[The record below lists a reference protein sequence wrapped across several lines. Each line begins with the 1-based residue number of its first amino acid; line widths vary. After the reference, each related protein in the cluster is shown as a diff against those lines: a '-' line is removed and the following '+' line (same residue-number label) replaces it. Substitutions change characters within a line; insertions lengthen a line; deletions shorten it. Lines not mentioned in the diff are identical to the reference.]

1 MTASMRRIQALV
13 LRYVLLVV
21 RDPSRVVDLFFWPL
35 IDVAVWAFLTLYVTH
50 VTTGIPNAIA
60 VFLGACILWNVFLR
74 ASQDVS
80 VSFLD
85 DVWARSV
92 VTIFAS
98 PLTLAE
104 FGLSIMAVGG
114 VKVLFS
120 LAAMILMAAALY
132 AFNLFSMGWALVP
145 FAANLVCFGWTLGL
159 VALAV
164 IVRFGGRWQILAW
177 SLPWLVM
184 PFSSVYWPEE
194 VLPPFVRLLAQ
205 ASPMNHVF
213 EGMRSVVMHGTLPVG
228 RVIAAIG
235 LNLLYLALAAALVA
249 RTFRNALD
257 RGALPKLR

>member
-1 MTASMRRIQALV
+1 V

-35 IDVAVWAFLTLYVTH
+35 IDVAIWAFLTLYVTQA
-50 VTTGIPNAIA
+50 TTGIPNAVA

-74 ASQDVS
+74 AAQDVS

-98 PLTLAE
+98 PLTIGE
-104 FGLSIMAVGG
+104 FGVSIMAVGA
-114 VKVLFS
+114 VKVCFS
-120 LAAMILMAAALY
+120 LAAMIAMAAGLY
-132 AFNLFSMGWALVP
+132 AFDLFSMGWALAP

-184 PFSSVYWPEE
+184 PFSSVYWPEA
-194 VLPPFVRLLAQ
+194 VLPPGVRLLAQ

-213 EGMRSVVMHGTLPVG
+213 EGMRSVVIDGVFPLGRAAAAVTLNV
-228 RVIAAIG
+228 A
-235 LNLLYLALAAALVA
+235 YLALAAWLVA
-249 RTFRNALD
+249 RTFAHALE